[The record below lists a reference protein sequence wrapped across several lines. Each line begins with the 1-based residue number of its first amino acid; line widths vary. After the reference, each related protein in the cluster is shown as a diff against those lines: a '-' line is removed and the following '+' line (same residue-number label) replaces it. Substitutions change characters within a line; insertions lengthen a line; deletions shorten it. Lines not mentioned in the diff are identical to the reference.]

1 MSEEYRMNYH
11 LSSTALLCTLS
22 LVAAA
27 ADETTKADA
36 YLDPESQTKVLLL
49 SNGRSKID
57 ASRSRTI
64 ELRALIKCFET
75 DVICGHVYEPYI
87 DAQQIILNNQDD
99 IVTSPYA
106 TTNACIVLSQET
118 QRKIKEARP
127 EKSIILMKKKKNGIV
142 QKKKSGCS
150 IQ

>member
-1 MSEEYRMNYH
+1 MKYH
-11 LSSTALLCTLS
+11 LNSTALLCTLS

-27 ADETTKADA
+27 DETTKTDA

-49 SNGRSKID
+49 PNGRSKID
-57 ASRSRTI
+57 ASRSSII
-64 ELRALIKCFET
+64 ELRTLIKCFET

-87 DAQQIILNNQDD
+87 DAQQIILNSKDD

-118 QRKIKEARP
+118 QGKIKRAKP
-127 EKSIILMKKKKNGIV
+127 EKSIILV
-142 QKKKSGCS
+142 RKKKSVQKTKSSCS